1 MERSFPGFP
10 HESRQF
16 LRQLSRNNNREW
28 FQAHKTIFEEKVK
41 APMTAMVL
49 AIGGA
54 IQTFA
59 PELIVEPRR
68 AIYRIYRDTRFSNDK
83 TPYKTHIAALFAPR
97 GIPKHSGA
105 ALYFHIS
112 PEEVLIAGGVYMPG
126 SEELKLIRR
135 HIAARPDEFRTI
147 INHRQF
153 TKTFGKLEGDRL
165 TRAPREFSP
174 DHPALDLLRYK
185 QYLAYVSDPPKL
197 AEGRK
202 LFPRVLSVFEAVM
215 PLVRFLNAP
224 LQAGPA
230 RDAVHAL
237 R

>member
-10 HESRQF
+10 HESLQF

-28 FQAHKTIFEEKVK
+28 FQAHKTVFEEKVK

-49 AIGGA
+49 ALGGA
-54 IQTFA
+54 TRAFA

-68 AIYRIYRDTRFSNDK
+68 AIYRIYRDTRFSSDK

-97 GIPKHSGA
+97 GVPKHSGA

-135 HIAARPDEFRTI
+135 HIAARPDELRTI
-147 INHRQF
+147 INDRQF
-153 TKTFGKLEGDRL
+153 KKTFGKLEGDQL
-165 TRAPREFSP
+165 TRAPREFAP
-174 DHPALDLLRYK
+174 DHPAIDLLRYK
-185 QYLAYVSDPPKL
+185 QYLAYVSDAPEL
-197 AEGRK
+197 AESHR
-202 LFPRVLSVFEAVM
+202 LFPRVVSVFEAVM
-215 PLVRFLNAP
+215 PLVRFINEP
-224 LQAGPA
+224 LLANLAEPRAPA
-230 RDAVHAL
+230 RL
-237 R
+237 